1 MITNYAEIM
10 AHYGH
15 KLEVANYADRNASIE
30 CVDCS
35 QVLIDYDKVETSEC
49 NCEGDCLATR
59 ECTYCEGVADLLWFD
74 DNGQW
79 YVCVDCVKEGKL
91 DSKGEG
97 Q

>member
-1 MITNYAEIM
+1 M
-10 AHYGH
+10 
-15 KLEVANYADRNASIE
+15 
-30 CVDCS
+30 
-35 QVLIDYDKVETSEC
+35 SEC